1 MTWASRG
8 SHALTGLIVLGLTA
22 LCVLL
27 MSLLGF
33 VAAASVWLVL
43 LPIVERLQAL
53 R

>member
-1 MTWASRG
+1 MTSGSRG
-8 SHALTGLIVLGLTA
+8 SHVRTGLIVLVLTV